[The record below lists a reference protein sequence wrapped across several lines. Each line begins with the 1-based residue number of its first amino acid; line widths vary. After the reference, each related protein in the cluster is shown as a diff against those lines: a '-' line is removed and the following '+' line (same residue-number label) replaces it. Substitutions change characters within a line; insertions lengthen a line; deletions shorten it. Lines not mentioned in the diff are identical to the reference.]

1 MRGSSMTDSAQVAV
15 VRRLLQEVWGKGNLD
30 VTHEILAEDF
40 VRHGPDVEGGQ
51 INSREA
57 FKGLVTAYRTGL
69 PDLAVPITEVFEIG
83 DRVIATWRVTGT
95 NTGSALGQDPT
106 GRTVDFTGQHMLRFV
121 DGRIAEEWVAYD
133 ALALIQ
139 QLGLQLPG

>member
-1 MRGSSMTDSAQVAV
+1 MSDSAQVAT
-15 VRRLLQEVWGKGNLD
+15 VRRLLQEVWSKGNLD

-51 INSREA
+51 INGREA

-69 PDLAVPITEVFEIG
+69 PDLAVPIDEMFEIG
-83 DRVIATWRVTGT
+83 DRVIATWHVTGT
-95 NTGSALGQDPT
+95 NTGPALGQEPT
-106 GRTVDFTGQHMLRFV
+106 GRTADFTGQHMLRFA
-121 DGRIAEEWVAYD
+121 DGRIVEEWVAYD
-133 ALALIQ
+133 ALAMIQ